1 MESLPGRGSPVQPS
15 IGSIPF
21 HPAIGLYDDPDE
33 GVLSCI
39 IVYGEVRKE

>member
-1 MESLPGRGSPVQPS
+1 VGGQGLLGRGSPVQPS
-15 IGSIPF
+15 IGSIWS

-39 IVYGEVRKE
+39 IVYGT